1 MHQYATLED
10 TVYFG
15 FGANLTSGAAGDGAS
30 PLFDVR
36 LAGGAAGDAPILSGT
51 PTLLTHA
58 NYSDG
63 CYEVAV
69 AATAANGFAAGN
81 TYLVFVTLTIDSVT
95 PAACIGSFTLAAVPA
110 NLKTWLGTAPL
121 ALSSQQVQSVVP
133 ATQKVDVETI
143 KTQAVATTG
152 AGTIT
157 VPAAAT
163 LASTTNIT
171 GGTITTTTNLTNLPA
186 AAALEAT
193 LTAMKGATYAEAT
206 DSLEALRN
214 RGDAAWITATGFST
228 HSAADVWAVGT
239 RALTDKLGFALSST
253 GLDLIAYNAT
263 GVAAIADGVLDRNM
277 ATGTDNGSTTVRTMR
292 QALRAIRNKWSISGT
307 TITFTKEDDSTSSW
321 TAVLTGTPGADPITA
336 SDPAGP

>member
-1 MHQYATLED
+1 
-10 TVYFG
+10 
-15 FGANLTSGAAGDGAS
+15 
-30 PLFDVR
+30 
-36 LAGGAAGDAPILSGT
+36 
-51 PTLLTHA
+51 
-58 NYSDG
+58 
-63 CYEVAV
+63 
-69 AATAANGFAAGN
+69 
-81 TYLVFVTLTIDSVT
+81 
-95 PAACIGSFTLAAVPA
+95 
-110 NLKTWLGTAPL
+110 
-121 ALSSQQVQSVVP
+121 
-133 ATQKVDVETI
+133 
-143 KTQAVATTG
+143 
-152 AGTIT
+152 
-157 VPAAAT
+157 
-163 LASTTNIT
+163 
-171 GGTITTTTNLTNLPA
+171 
-186 AAALEAT
+186 
-193 LTAMKGATYAEAT
+193 MKGATFDEAT

-228 HSAADVWAVGT
+228 HSAADVWTVGT